1 MNPLIIIGCIQA
13 AVAVAGMLSPK
24 GPDLSD
30 LIAIQMQMLRNI
42 SNQIAKLQEG
52 IIIIIQDIDNL
63 KIYVQYELPSDIY
76 KGFVKNEL
84 IAYFSQYERDINTYF
99 EERETKGIY
108 KALERN
114 RDILTKTLFDIQ
126 HKRDQILDVK
136 DYFLTPIIARC
147 FKIEMDLL
155 IVLFGDD
162 SNDISSAYFRNSLKG
177 YEDWLRDMQNPNNNY
192 SVDNS
197 INKFKQAI
205 DLADVN
211 SYGFRMCKVSEEKVR
226 EDENGTG
233 YEDTYTFDLNVEYF
247 SFKRVL
253 NPEIEQQMVA
263 KEISLQQL
271 AQIYSD
277 LQIDSKYIP
286 NIVSQTVDQ
295 KTKDESFEVKLFD
308 RVLFPLPEDGFK
320 GSIHRDQFNDPRFD
334 VDKSFLLALNKCDN
348 PSQQILTNK
357 KYPDSAKNID
367 ENGKKIIIPITHKKI
382 MFDIQNKIN
391 TLKTII

>member
-30 LIAIQMQMLRNI
+30 LINIQMQMLRNI

-99 EERETKGIY
+99 EERKTKGIY
-108 KALERN
+108 KSLERN
-114 RDILTKTLFDIQ
+114 RDILTRTLFEIQ

-162 SNDISSAYFRNSLKG
+162 NNDISSAYFRNSLKG
-177 YEDWLRDMQNPNNNY
+177 YENWLRDMQNPNNSY

-205 DLADVN
+205 DLADTN
-211 SYGFRMCKVSEEKVR
+211 SYGFRMCKVAQEKVR
-226 EDENGTG
+226 EDENGFG
-233 YEDTYTFDLNVEYF
+233 YSDTYTFDLNVEYF

-263 KEISLQQL
+263 KEISFQQL
-271 AQIYSD
+271 AQIYND
-277 LQIDSKYIP
+277 LQIDPKYIP
-286 NIVSQTVDQ
+286 NIISQTVEL
-295 KTKDESFEVKLFD
+295 KIKDEPLEVKLFD
-308 RVLFPLPEDGFK
+308 EFMNAIPGDGMPASQSF
-320 GSIHRDQFNDPRFD
+320 GQFNDPRFD
-334 VDKSFLLALNKCDN
+334 VNRHFLFALNKCDN